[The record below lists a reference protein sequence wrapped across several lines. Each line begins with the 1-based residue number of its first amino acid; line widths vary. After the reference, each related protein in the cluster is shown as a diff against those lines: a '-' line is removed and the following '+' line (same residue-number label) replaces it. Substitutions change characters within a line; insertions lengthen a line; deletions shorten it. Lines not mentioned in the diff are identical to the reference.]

1 MATMDI
7 PVYLRIGDT
16 EEVHLGTVEADPG
29 EHGTDVRLLVAE
41 LLQRAAGII
50 RDTPARAR

>member
-16 EEVHLGTVEADPG
+16 EEFQLGTVEAELG

-41 LLQRAAGII
+41 LLQRAAAVI
-50 RDTPARAR
+50 RGMAAPRG